1 MASAELKMILDYVRS
16 NPVAA
21 EGSIEQRR
29 SEFQSAL
36 AQFQPAADVVRQ
48 AVDAGGVPAEWITAP
63 GAQQEKVIYYLHGGG
78 YTMGSIST
86 HREVASRLS
95 RAAGARA
102 LLIDYRLAPENRFPA
117 ALEDAKAGYRWLLS
131 TGVKPIKLVI
141 AGESAGGGL
150 TVATLMTLRDSQVPL
165 PAAGICMSPWV
176 DMECLGKSIVTKS
189 SIDPIVRQND
199 LKMYAKAYLGDGDRR
214 TPLAAPIYGN
224 LKGLPPLLIQ
234 VGTAEILFDDA
245 TRLAERAR
253 LDGVDVVFEPWEEMI
268 HMWHMY
274 PMLPEGNQAIERI
287 AEFMRNHKV

>member
-1 MASAELKMILDYVRS
+1 MASNELKMILDYLRS

-21 EGSIEQRR
+21 KGSIEQRR

-36 AQFQPAADVVRQ
+36 AQFQPAADVIRQ

-78 YTMGSIST
+78 YTMGSIGT
-86 HREVASRLS
+86 HREVVSRLS
-95 RAAGARA
+95 RATGARA

-131 TGVKPIKLVI
+131 KGVKPNKLVI

-150 TVATLMTLRDSQVPL
+150 TVATLMTLRDSHVPL

-176 DMECLGKSIVTKS
+176 DMERLGKSMVTKS
-189 SIDPIVRQND
+189 SIDPIVRQDD
-199 LKMYAKAYLGDGDRR
+199 LKMNAEAYLGDADRR

-234 VGTAEILFDDA
+234 VGTAEVLLDDA

-253 LDGVDVVFEPWEEMI
+253 SDGVDVVFEPWDEMI
-268 HMWHMY
+268 HMWHMF

-287 AEFMRNHKV
+287 AEFMRDHGV

>member
-1 MASAELKMILDYVRS
+1 MASAELKMILDYLRS

-86 HREVASRLS
+86 HREVVSRLS

-189 SIDPIVRQND
+189 SIDPIVRQDD
-199 LKMYAKAYLGDGDRR
+199 LKMNAKAYLGEADRR

-268 HMWHMY
+268 HMWHMF

>member
-1 MASAELKMILDYVRS
+1 MASNELKMILDFVRS

-21 EGSIEQRR
+21 KGSIEQRR

-36 AQFQPAADVVRQ
+36 AQFQPAADVIRQ

-78 YTMGSIST
+78 YTMGSIGT
-86 HREVASRLS
+86 HREVVSRLS
-95 RAAGARA
+95 RAARVRA

-131 TGVKPIKLVI
+131 TGVQPNELVI

-150 TVATLMTLRDSQVPL
+150 TVATLMTLRDSHVPL

-176 DMECLGKSIVTKS
+176 DMECLGKSMVTNS
-189 SIDPIVRQND
+189 SVDPIVRQDD
-199 LKMYAKAYLGDGDRR
+199 LTMNAEAYLGEADRR

-234 VGTAEILFDDA
+234 VGTAETLFDDA

-253 LDGVDVVFEPWEEMI
+253 LDGVDVVFEPWDEMI
-268 HMWHMY
+268 HMWHMF
-274 PMLPEGNQAIERI
+274 PMLPEGDQAIERI
-287 AEFMRNHKV
+287 AEFMRQHGV

>member
-1 MASAELKMILDYVRS
+1 MASGELKTVLDYLWS

-21 EGSIEQRR
+21 KGSIEQRR
-29 SEFQSAL
+29 SEFQTAL
-36 AQFQPAADVVRQ
+36 AQFQPAADVICQ
-48 AVDAGGVPAEWITAP
+48 AVDAGGVPAEWVTAP

-78 YTMGSIST
+78 YTMGSIGT
-86 HREVASRLS
+86 HREVVSRLS
-95 RAAGARA
+95 RATGARA

-117 ALEDAKAGYRWLLS
+117 ALEDAKTGYRWLLS
-131 TGVKPIKLVI
+131 TGVKPSQLVI

-150 TVATLMTLRDSQVPL
+150 TVATLMTLRDSHVPL

-176 DMECLGKSIVTKS
+176 DMKCLGKSMVTKS
-189 SIDPIVRQND
+189 GIDPIVRQED
-199 LKMYAKAYLGDGDRR
+199 LKMNAEAYLGKADRR

-253 LDGVDVVFEPWEEMI
+253 LDGVDIVLEPWDEMI
-268 HMWHMY
+268 HMWHMF

-287 AEFMRNHKV
+287 AEFMRDHGV

>member
-1 MASAELKMILDYVRS
+1 MASAELKMILDYLRS

-86 HREVASRLS
+86 HREVVSRLS
-95 RAAGARA
+95 RAAKARA

-131 TGVKPIKLVI
+131 TGLKPNNLVI

-150 TVATLMTLRDSQVPL
+150 TVATLMELRDLQIPL
-165 PAAGICMSPWV
+165 PAAAICMSPWV
-176 DMECLGKSIVTKS
+176 DMEGLGKSMVTKS
-189 SIDPIVRQND
+189 GIDPIVRQND
-199 LKMYAKAYLGDGDRR
+199 LKMNAKAYLGDADRR
-214 TPLAAPIYGN
+214 APLVAPIYGN

-268 HMWHMY
+268 HMWHMF

>member
-1 MASAELKMILDYVRS
+1 MASNELKMILDFVRS

-21 EGSIEQRR
+21 KGSIEQRR

-36 AQFQPAADVVRQ
+36 AQFQPAADVIRQ

-78 YTMGSIST
+78 YTMGSIGT
-86 HREVASRLS
+86 HREVVSRLS
-95 RAAGARA
+95 RAARVRA

-131 TGVKPIKLVI
+131 TGVQPNELVI

-150 TVATLMTLRDSQVPL
+150 TVATLMTLRDSHVPL

-176 DMECLGKSIVTKS
+176 DMECLGKSMVTNS
-189 SIDPIVRQND
+189 SVDPIVRQDN
-199 LKMYAKAYLGDGDRR
+199 LTMNAEAYLGEADRR

-234 VGTAEILFDDA
+234 VGTAETLFDDA

-253 LDGVDVVFEPWEEMI
+253 LDGVDVVFEPWDEMI
-268 HMWHMY
+268 HMWHMF
-274 PMLPEGNQAIERI
+274 PMLPEGDQAIERI
-287 AEFMRNHKV
+287 AEFMRQHGV

>member
-1 MASAELKMILDYVRS
+1 MASNELKMIVDYLWS

-21 EGSIEQRR
+21 KGSIEQRR
-29 SEFQSAL
+29 SEFQTAL
-36 AQFQPAADVVRQ
+36 AQFQPAADVICQ

-63 GAQQEKVIYYLHGGG
+63 GAEQEKVIYYLHGGG
-78 YTMGSIST
+78 YTMGSIAT
-86 HREVASRLS
+86 HREVVSRLS

-131 TGVKPIKLVI
+131 TGVKPSQLVV

-150 TVATLMTLRDSQVPL
+150 TVATLMTLRDSHLPL

-176 DMECLGKSIVTKS
+176 DMECLGKSMVTNS
-189 SIDPIVRQND
+189 SVDPNVRQED
-199 LKMYAKAYLGDGDRR
+199 LKMNAEAYLGEADRR

-253 LDGVDVVFEPWEEMI
+253 LDSVDVVFEPWEEMI
-268 HMWHMY
+268 HMWHVF

-287 AEFMRNHKV
+287 AEFMRNHGV

>member
-1 MASAELKMILDYVRS
+1 MASEELKMILDYLWA

-21 EGSIEQRR
+21 KGTIEQRR
-29 SEFQSAL
+29 SEFQTAL
-36 AQFQPAADVVRQ
+36 AQFQPAADVIRQ
-48 AVDAGGVPAEWITAP
+48 VVDAGGLPAEWITAP
-63 GAQQEKVIYYLHGGG
+63 GAQKEKVIYYLHGGG
-78 YTMGSIST
+78 YTIGSIDT
-86 HREVASRLS
+86 HREVVSRLS
-95 RAAGARA
+95 RATGARG

-117 ALEDAKAGYRWLLS
+117 AVEDAKAGYRWLLS
-131 TGVKPIKLVI
+131 TGVKPSHLVI

-150 TVATLMTLRDSQVPL
+150 TVATLMTLRDLHVPL

-176 DMECLGKSIVTKS
+176 DMECLGKSMIAKS
-189 SIDPIVRQND
+189 SIDPIARQDD
-199 LKMYAKAYLGDGDRR
+199 LKMNAEAYLGEADRR

-268 HMWHMY
+268 HMWHMF

-287 AEFMRNHKV
+287 AQFMRNHGV

>member
-1 MASAELKMILDYVRS
+1 MASNELKMILDYLRS

-21 EGSIEQRR
+21 KGSIEQRR

-36 AQFQPAADVVRQ
+36 AQFQPAADVIRQ

-78 YTMGSIST
+78 YTMGSIGT
-86 HREVASRLS
+86 HREVVSRLS
-95 RAAGARA
+95 RATEARA

-131 TGVKPIKLVI
+131 TGVKPNKLVI

-150 TVATLMTLRDSQVPL
+150 TVATLMELRDLQIPL

-176 DMECLGKSIVTKS
+176 DMECLGKSMVTRS
-189 SIDPIVRQND
+189 SIDPSVRQED
-199 LKMYAKAYLGDGDRR
+199 LKMNAEAYLGEGDRR

-268 HMWHMY
+268 HMWHMF
-274 PMLPEGNQAIERI
+274 PMLPERNQAIERI
-287 AEFMRNHKV
+287 AQFMRHHGV

>member
-86 HREVASRLS
+86 HREVVSRLS
-95 RAAGARA
+95 RAAKARA

-131 TGVKPIKLVI
+131 TGLKPNNLVI

-150 TVATLMTLRDSQVPL
+150 TVATLMELRDLQIPL
-165 PAAGICMSPWV
+165 PAAAICMSPWV
-176 DMECLGKSIVTKS
+176 DMEGLGKSMVTKS
-189 SIDPIVRQND
+189 GIDPIVRQND
-199 LKMYAKAYLGDGDRR
+199 LKMNAKAYLGDADRR
-214 TPLAAPIYGN
+214 VPLVAPIYGN

-268 HMWHMY
+268 HMWHMF

>member
-1 MASAELKMILDYVRS
+1 MASEELQVILDYLWS

-21 EGSIEQRR
+21 KGSIEQRR
-29 SEFQSAL
+29 SEFQTAL
-36 AQFQPAADVVRQ
+36 AQFQPAADVTCQ

-63 GAQQEKVIYYLHGGG
+63 RAQQEKVICYSHGGG
-78 YTMGSIST
+78 YTMGSIDT
-86 HREVASRLS
+86 HREVVSRLS
-95 RAAGARA
+95 RAAGVRG
-102 LLIDYRLAPENRFPA
+102 LLIDYRLAPEHRFPA

-131 TGVKPIKLVI
+131 TGVKPSQLVI
-141 AGESAGGGL
+141 AGEAAGGGL
-150 TVATLMTLRDSQVPL
+150 TIATLMALRDSQIPL

-176 DMECLGKSIVTKS
+176 DMECLGKSMVTRS
-189 SIDPIVRQND
+189 SIDPSVRQED
-199 LKMYAKAYLGDGDRR
+199 LKMNAEAYLSEADRR

-268 HMWHMY
+268 HMWHML
-274 PMLPEGNQAIERI
+274 PMLPEGNQAIKGI
-287 AEFMRNHKV
+287 AEFMRHHGV

>member
-1 MASAELKMILDYVRS
+1 MASAELKMILDYLRS
-16 NPVAA
+16 NPVAG

-48 AVDAGGVPAEWITAP
+48 AVDAGGVPAEWITAH
-63 GAQQEKVIYYLHGGG
+63 GAQQGKVIYYLHGGG
-78 YTMGSIST
+78 YVMGSIST
-86 HREVASRLS
+86 HRETVSRLS
-95 RAAGARA
+95 RATRARV
-102 LLIDYRLAPENRFPA
+102 LLIDYRLAPEDRFPA

-131 TGVKPIKLVI
+131 TGVKPSKLVV

-214 TPLAAPIYGN
+214 TPLAAPIYGS

-268 HMWHMY
+268 HMWHMF

>member
-1 MASAELKMILDYVRS
+1 MASNELKMILDYLWS

-21 EGSIEQRR
+21 KGSIEQRR
-29 SEFQSAL
+29 SEFQTAL
-36 AQFQPAADVVRQ
+36 AQFQPAGDVICQ

-78 YTMGSIST
+78 YTMGSIGT
-86 HREVASRLS
+86 HREVVSRLS

-131 TGVKPIKLVI
+131 IGVKPSHLVI

-150 TVATLMTLRDSQVPL
+150 TVATLITLRDSHVPL

-176 DMECLGKSIVTKS
+176 DMECLGNSMVTKS
-189 SIDPIVRQND
+189 SIDPQVRQDD
-199 LKMYAKAYLGDGDRR
+199 LKMNAEAYLGEADAR

-268 HMWHMY
+268 HMWHMM

-287 AEFMRNHKV
+287 AEFIEHHVV

>member
-1 MASAELKMILDYVRS
+1 MASEELKMILDYLWS
-16 NPVAA
+16 NPVPA
-21 EGSIEQRR
+21 EAGIEQRR
-29 SEFQSAL
+29 SIMHSGF
-36 AQFQPAADVVRQ
+36 AQFKPAADVICQ

-78 YTMGSIST
+78 YTMGSIDT
-86 HREVASRLS
+86 HLEVVSRLS
-95 RAAGARA
+95 RATGARA
-102 LLIDYRLAPENRFPA
+102 LLTDYRLAPENRFPA

-131 TGVKPIKLVI
+131 TGVKPSQLVI

-150 TVATLMTLRDSQVPL
+150 TVATLMELRDLQIPL
-165 PAAGICMSPWV
+165 PAAAICMSPWV
-176 DMECLGKSIVTKS
+176 DMEGLGKSMVTNS
-189 SIDPIVRQND
+189 SIDPIGRQDD
-199 LKMYAKAYLGDGDRR
+199 LKMFAEAYLGDADKR

-253 LDGVDVVFEPWEEMI
+253 LDGVDVVFEPWDEMI
-268 HMWHMY
+268 HMWHMF

-287 AEFMRNHKV
+287 AEFMRDQGL

>member
-1 MASAELKMILDYVRS
+1 MASNELKMILDYLRS

-21 EGSIEQRR
+21 KGSIEQRC

-36 AQFQPAADVVRQ
+36 AQFQPAADVIRQ

-78 YTMGSIST
+78 YTMGSIGT
-86 HREVASRLS
+86 HREVVSRLS
-95 RAAGARA
+95 RATEARA

-131 TGVKPIKLVI
+131 TGVKPNKLVI

-150 TVATLMTLRDSQVPL
+150 TVATLMELRDLQIPL

-176 DMECLGKSIVTKS
+176 DMECLGKSMVTRS
-189 SIDPIVRQND
+189 SIDPSVRQED
-199 LKMYAKAYLGDGDRR
+199 LKMNAEAYLGEGDRR

-268 HMWHMY
+268 HMWHMF

-287 AEFMRNHKV
+287 AQFMRHHGV

>member
-1 MASAELKMILDYVRS
+1 MASAELKMILDYLRS

-78 YTMGSIST
+78 YVMGSIST
-86 HREVASRLS
+86 HRETVSRLS
-95 RAAGARA
+95 RATRARV
-102 LLIDYRLAPENRFPA
+102 LLIDYRLAPENHFPA
-117 ALEDAKAGYRWLLS
+117 ALEDAKASYRWLLS
-131 TGVKPIKLVI
+131 TGVKPSKLVV

-165 PAAGICMSPWV
+165 PAAAICMSPWV
-176 DMECLGKSIVTKS
+176 DMECLGKSMVTKS
-189 SIDPIVRQND
+189 GIDPIVRQND
-199 LKMYAKAYLGDGDRR
+199 LKMNAKAYLGDADRR
-214 TPLAAPIYGN
+214 APLVAPIYGN

-268 HMWHMY
+268 HMWHMF

-287 AEFMRNHKV
+287 AEFMRHHGV